1 MFHSSFLLDVER
13 QELIKHLVQ
22 WEKRQVNKNIYYTAV
37 SAEWE
42 KGDGEYHASQ
52 GTGEEEEEA
61 GLGGR

>member
-1 MFHSSFLLDVER
+1 MLDVER

-42 KGDGEYHASQ
+42 KEGDGEYHASQ